1 MVVAI
6 GFFTCELPVLF
17 SCRVGAALIAVLCL
31 LCGGGA
37 AARLGGGR
45 RLGVVSWETTPRR
58 RPSPLSAFVAVLPG
72 SRLRV
77 WAAGGGS
84 GWCLGKPPR
93 AVARRPSRLLWLCC
107 LVRGGV

>member
-1 MVVAI
+1 MGFVLIVPACMVVAI
-6 GFFTCELPVLF
+6 GFYTCELPVLF

-37 AARLGGGR
+37 AARLGSGR

-72 SRLRV
+72 FWRC
-77 WAAGGGS
+77 AARPGSACDEKKPKAPKGRALGGP
-84 GWCLGKPPR
+84 L
-93 AVARRPSRLLWLCC
+93 
-107 LVRGGV
+107 